1 MDTERPD
8 TGLHDESR
16 REQPQYEP
24 TRDDESLLGQAQD
37 RDDLGLFGEGQED
50 RGQYGQ
56 ARDDQSLF
64 GQAQYDQA
72 GHGQSLHGQL
82 PGSSLGWGAALAL
95 GVITL
100 VLGVVLAFR
109 PAQTLVVIAVLLG
122 VVMVVSGIYHIV
134 RALDGHEHERTWRA
148 ITGVLFILAG
158 LVLLRHLHL
167 SIALI
172 GLFIG
177 FTWVVQGIS
186 SLMES
191 FSERRARGAVT
202 GWTVFF
208 GIISLIAGIVV
219 IVAPVASV
227 GALTVLMGIWFIV
240 MGAMEIIGALV
251 FRHAIKSSE
260 RRAAAEGASVPQQ
273 RDTGQHPD
281 RGVAEEPRPASH
293 TMPE

>member
-8 TGLHDESR
+8 AGLPDESR
-16 REQPQYEP
+16 RQQGQYET
-24 TRDDESLLGQAQD
+24 TRDDQSLLGQGQD
-37 RDDLGLFGEGQED
+37 PDDQSLFGLGQDD

-56 ARDDQSLF
+56 TRDDQSLF
-64 GQAQYDQA
+64 GQDDQA
-72 GHGQSLHGQL
+72 RPGQGLNDQL

-95 GVITL
+95 GVITI
-100 VLGVVLAFR
+100 VLGVILAFR

-122 VVMVVSGIYHIV
+122 VVMMVSGIYHIV
-134 RALDGHEHERTWRA
+134 RALDGHEHDRAWRA

-158 LVLLRHLHL
+158 LVLLRHLNL

-186 SLMES
+186 ALMES
-191 FSERRARGAVT
+191 FSQHRAAGSVT

-208 GIISLIAGIVV
+208 GVISLIAGIVV

-240 MGAMEIIGALV
+240 MGAMEIIGALI
-251 FRHAIKSSE
+251 FRRAIKRAE
-260 RRAAAEGASVPQQ
+260 RDVAEAVSVPQQ
-273 RDTGQHPD
+273 RDTGRD

-293 TMPE
+293 TMPD